1 VSAHLT
7 EEEQIEAFQRWW
19 QRHGTTTVASVV
31 LASAVYL
38 GWSLFRQ
45 HQADIAAE
53 ASKQYDKLGELIK
66 PQDSKPL
73 SADQKSQAKSL
84 ADGLIKEHKGSL
96 YADLA
101 SLALAKI
108 AVEDNDLAAATGALR
123 RVVETSTDA
132 PSVDIARLRLAK
144 VLAADGKIDE
154 ALGLLGA
161 AVSME
166 FAASYA
172 EAKGDI
178 LVGEN
183 RLAEAFSAY
192 QVAMTSVSKQASQ
205 ESAMRRSI
213 LQFKLDNAREP
224 GTGKNPLAEP
234 QIQANP
240 HAGAAPSGP
249 LEKAPATEAKQ

>member
-1 VSAHLT
+1 MSAHLT

-31 LASAVYL
+31 LASALYL
-38 GWSLFRQ
+38 GWSLYRQ
-45 HQADIAAE
+45 HQADVAAE

-66 PQDSKPL
+66 PHENKPL
-73 SADQKSQAKSL
+73 TVEQKAQAKTL

-101 SLALAKI
+101 SLAVAKI
-108 AVEDNDLAAATGALR
+108 AVEDNDLATAAGALR

-144 VLAADGKIDE
+144 VLAADSKIDE

-161 AVSME
+161 AVSAE

-192 QVAMTSVSKQASQ
+192 QVAMTSVNKQPGQ
-205 ESAMRRSI
+205 EGAMRRNI

-224 GTGKNPLAEP
+224 GAGKNPLADP
-234 QIQANP
+234 SAPANP
-240 HAGAAPSGP
+240 HGGASPSVP
-249 LEKAPATEAKQ
+249 LEKAPAAEAKQ